1 MFKNNLTFQCRDI
14 GNDSHEDIIKVL
26 NELEK
31 AMKRYH
37 ANHGES
43 KVAEGKLRYVESQ
56 KQKVEQHAS
65 KGTLSRKLKSIEK
78 QTEKVISFGILSF
91 IKFSVT
97 FELLYI

>member
-1 MFKNNLTFQCRDI
+1 
-14 GNDSHEDIIKVL
+14 
-26 NELEK
+26 
-31 AMKRYH
+31 MKRYH

-78 QTEKVISFGILSF
+78 QTEKVKQSLQHAGKS
-91 IKFSVT
+91 
-97 FELLYI
+97 